1 MAFSLAAVVLLC
13 LFLDWLL
20 SKARIPALIGMLFV
34 GVLFWTG
41 GPELF
46 GSFLACC
53 GIRSAYDCIDR
64 HPASFRIGAFARK
77 SA

>member
-34 GVLFWTG
+34 GVLF
-41 GPELF
+41 GPAVLNLLDASLLAV
-46 GSFLACC
+46 GSDLRMIA
-53 GIRSAYDCIDR
+53 
-64 HPASFRIGAFARK
+64 
-77 SA
+77 